1 MAVSSELRQTIDA
14 GDFDAARRLAV
25 RVPEVG
31 LLDALRLTLLAKSS
45 EPELFEP
52 MARRWLARFVT
63 EMNPAPPE
71 LQRTSTLLARVGD
84 GSLPATEAAAPLEQV
99 AACLGS

>member
-14 GDFDAARRLAV
+14 GDFDTARRLAV
-25 RVPEVG
+25 RISEVE

-52 MARRWLARFVT
+52 MARRWLARFVA
-63 EMNPAPPE
+63 ERNPGPSE
-71 LQRTSTLLARVGD
+71 LQAASALLARVGD
-84 GSLPATEAAAPLEQV
+84 GSLSATEAAAPLERAV
-99 AACLGS
+99 AGRRS